1 MSRVTTAALSGV
13 SGCAVT
19 VETDIRRGMP
29 AFNIVGLA
37 DTTIKEAYQRV
48 RPALFNSGYS
58 FPCDRVTVN
67 LVPAGN
73 HKSGSHFDL
82 PMAIGIITAAEDRN
96 AAEDTAYFGEL
107 SLDGRVNPVKGAL
120 PLAISARNRGAV
132 NIVVPAGNAE
142 EVSMLEDV
150 NVIPVSSL
158 AQAAGYAFGT
168 FETEIYKGR
177 KKQEDSGRTCEGDFA
192 QVVGQESVKRA
203 LTAAAA
209 GNHGILM
216 IGGPGCGKSMMAK
229 RMPGILPPLDYEEK
243 LEVTGIYSVAGLL
256 SEKRPWIEERPF
268 RSPHHTTTRA
278 GIIGG
283 GTRPVPGELSLA
295 HRGVL
300 FMDELGEF
308 DERVLDSMREPLEEG
323 LVRIR
328 RNTEE
333 VAFPAEVMIV
343 AAANPCPCG
352 NLWDDKKI
360 CTCTDRQIAAYRRKL
375 AGPFSDR
382 IDMHVKVQPL
392 SREEISSGP
401 RALSPASTEEMRRQV
416 MRARR
421 MQKERYRGSK
431 IRDNGS
437 LAYEDAMEFCILDSE
452 AKRLM
457 EEAYDRLDLT
467 ARAYGKLIKVARTL
481 ADLEGSEKIEE
492 RHAAEAAMYRM
503 REGGEIYV

>member
-1 MSRVTTAALSGV
+1 M
-13 SGCAVT
+13 
-19 VETDIRRGMP
+19 DRGTP
-29 AFNIVGLA
+29 F
-37 DTTIKEAYQRV
+37 
-48 RPALFNSGYS
+48 
-58 FPCDRVTVN
+58 
-67 LVPAGN
+67 
-73 HKSGSHFDL
+73 
-82 PMAIGIITAAEDRN
+82 
-96 AAEDTAYFGEL
+96 
-107 SLDGRVNPVKGAL
+107 
-120 PLAISARNRGAV
+120 
-132 NIVVPAGNAE
+132 
-142 EVSMLEDV
+142 
-150 NVIPVSSL
+150 
-158 AQAAGYAFGT
+158 
-168 FETEIYKGR
+168 
-177 KKQEDSGRTCEGDFA
+177 QEPPPYDNEG
-192 QVVGQESVKRA
+192 
-203 LTAAAA
+203 
-209 GNHGILM
+209 
-216 IGGPGCGKSMMAK
+216 
-229 RMPGILPPLDYEEK
+229 
-243 LEVTGIYSVAGLL
+243 
-256 SEKRPWIEERPF
+256 
-268 RSPHHTTTRA
+268 

-333 VAFPAEVMIV
+333 VVFPAEVMIV

-503 REGGEIYV
+503 R